1 MMETRQHD
9 LLLLDD
15 VVQRTVVNPTASHG
29 WHQMI
34 DILRRKSTPALAQQ
48 LEQFLLLNIAS
59 DGLPGFYR
67 ASFLD
72 MLTGKPE
79 YLQQAGQIV
88 LGLQPFDPDRVIT
101 FLQNSW
107 QRVLL
112 DASGRQV
119 FQQRL
124 MAIGLPKIAHAISLW
139 SQQNLLQTTAL
150 HVRKISQIKRLALIA
165 PALINIKH
173 PPTLMALQ
181 QAECLRRCGYEVVLY
196 SAQEMLGPDFQH
208 YLGSNAYESNP
219 QFSTAGWERYLG
231 VGGQLM
237 TGDSRFSLTQR
248 FKSLLN
254 HMAGFDPDLVMSVGL
269 YSGLAATVHPL
280 RPILSLG
287 INSLSPM
294 VPADVWLTAQREFD
308 QFIASPWD
316 SVFPLSQGHYH
327 PYRLVPPVM
336 TKKHSR
342 TDLGWPDDGV
352 VMITL
357 LSDSNARIKGEWA
370 AHMVDVLT
378 RNPQLSWII
387 VGGNGDMPAALHGVT
402 QGQVKTI
409 PFCIDAV
416 NYLPVCDI
424 YVNPPMMG
432 GGFAVAEAM
441 ALGLPV
447 LSFSGSDGGDKLGT
461 AALASTDAYFARLD
475 AWICNRTLRQQA
487 GQAMQQHFV
496 SVLDLAQSSPSLQAA
511 CELAVQ
517 RFHLRAAASIS

>member
-1 MMETRQHD
+1 
-9 LLLLDD
+9 
-15 VVQRTVVNPTASHG
+15 
-29 WHQMI
+29 
-34 DILRRKSTPALAQQ
+34 LAQQ
-48 LEQFLLLNIAS
+48 LEQFLLLNVAN
-59 DGLPGFYR
+59 DGLAGFYR

-88 LGLQPFDPDRVIT
+88 LGITPFDPDRVIT

-107 QRVLL
+107 QRALL
-112 DASGRQV
+112 DAPGRSA

-124 MAIGLPKIAHAISLW
+124 TAIGLPGIAHAISQW
-139 SQQNLLQTTAL
+139 GQQHLLPTVPLRARQ
-150 HVRKISQIKRLALIA
+150 ISQIKRVALIA

-248 FKSLLN
+248 FKSLLTQI
-254 HMAGFDPDLVMSVGL
+254 AGFDPDLLMFVGL
-269 YSGLAATVHPL
+269 YSGLAAAMHPL
-280 RPILSLG
+280 RPVLSLG

-294 VPADVWLTAQREFD
+294 VAADVWLTAQQEFD

-327 PYRLVPPVM
+327 PFRLVQPLL
-336 TKKHSR
+336 TKQYTRS
-342 TDLGWPDDGV
+342 DLDWPDDGML
-352 VMITL
+352 MITL
-357 LSDSNARIKGEWA
+357 VSDSEARIKGEWA
-370 AHMVDVLT
+370 THMVHMLA
-378 RNPQLSWII
+378 RNPQLSWVII
-387 VGGNGDMPAALHGVT
+387 GGNGDVPTALRGAA
-402 QGQVKTI
+402 QAQVKTI
-409 PFCIDAV
+409 PFCVDALD
-416 NYLPVCDI
+416 YMPVCDI

-447 LSFSGSDGGDKLGT
+447 VSFSGSDGGDKLG
-461 AALASTDAYFARLD
+461 AAAVTGMDAYFSKLNELIGHPA
-475 AWICNRTLRQQA
+475 LRQQT
-487 GQAMQQHFV
+487 GQAMQKHFRTM
-496 SVLDLAQSSPSLQAA
+496 LDLAQSSPSLQAA
-511 CELAVQ
+511 CELAVR
-517 RFHLRAAASIS
+517 RFHLRAAALIS